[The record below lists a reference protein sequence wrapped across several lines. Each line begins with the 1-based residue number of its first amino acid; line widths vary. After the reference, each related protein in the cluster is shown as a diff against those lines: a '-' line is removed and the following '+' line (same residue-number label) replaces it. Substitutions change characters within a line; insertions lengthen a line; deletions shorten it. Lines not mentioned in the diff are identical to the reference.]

1 MSDFALPR
9 AVFLSSN
16 DHSPMFGVFSPSC
29 RARLRRLLALPERVF
44 VPSDEIPADTEYV
57 FSTWGMPAL
66 TEAEIAARLPRL
78 KAVFY
83 AAGSVQAFARPFL
96 ARGIAVHSAYGANAV
111 PVAEVTCA
119 EIILANKG
127 FYQTSRVFRESG
139 KPASTALLSHYPG
152 NYNTR
157 VGLLGAGMIGSL
169 VAEKLRD
176 YALETLVFDPF
187 VSDGRLAALGAR
199 RASLEEIFETCG
211 VVSNH
216 LANNERTRGMLGYAL
231 FSRMQPYATFL
242 NTGRGAQVCEDD
254 LVRALREVPTRTA
267 VLDVTFPEPPE
278 AGHPFYT
285 LPNVVLTPHLA
296 GSMQNE
302 VARMGE
308 YMADECERVLSGAPA
323 RWQVTAAMLETMA

>member
-1 MSDFALPR
+1 
-9 AVFLSSN
+9 
-16 DHSPMFGVFSPSC
+16 
-29 RARLRRLLALPERVF
+29 
-44 VPSDEIPADTEYV
+44 
-57 FSTWGMPAL
+57 
-66 TEAEIAARLPRL
+66 
-78 KAVFY
+78 
-83 AAGSVQAFARPFL
+83 
-96 ARGIAVHSAYGANAV
+96 
-111 PVAEVTCA
+111 
-119 EIILANKG
+119 
-127 FYQTSRVFRESG
+127 
-139 KPASTALLSHYPG
+139 
-152 NYNTR
+152 
-157 VGLLGAGMIGSL
+157 
-169 VAEKLRD
+169 
-176 YALETLVFDPF
+176 
-187 VSDGRLAALGAR
+187 
-199 RASLEEIFETCG
+199 
-211 VVSNH
+211 
-216 LANNERTRGMLGYAL
+216 MLGYAL